1 MDSFFSHVLQGL
13 IVRADDRRDRRPDD
27 SGKVGINRFGSLAEF
42 IDQAVVAAEDG
53 VHIAQAGTEDGTLF
67 PTEPARFI
75 ETADVAGTAA
85 GIAND
90 DDAVQSVEDGR
101 RAGVVRCKG

>member
-1 MDSFFSHVLQGL
+1 MDSFFFSHVLQGL

-27 SGKVGINRFGSLAEF
+27 GGKVGINRFGSLAEF

-67 PTEPARFI
+67 PLNQRGSSKPQMLPAQPPASQMTTIPF
-75 ETADVAGTAA
+75 
-85 GIAND
+85 
-90 DDAVQSVEDGR
+90 SP
-101 RAGVVRCKG
+101 